1 MKGGRYLAFGI
12 IPILILWGA
21 GAIEAAEALR
31 YTCSA
36 QVYEAVER
44 LRIDMFTQKTGIPVK
59 VSVVSSHE
67 AVADLLNGRSD
78 LAGTAEPLA
87 PEERDAGLLETPF
100 CKDPMA
106 IVANREC
113 TVKSL
118 TEAQIRGVF
127 SGAISNWKELGGPDR
142 VILRIVPGV
151 ETAACRNFKRM
162 VMQGKDI
169 KYDIL
174 TRRSTMV
181 IEEVRFHP
189 WSISFIAQGAAHWGR
204 RGLQLIKV
212 NGIHP
217 GDERYPYYQIFSL
230 VTRGKPTA
238 TIQAFTDFA
247 RSDQMKTII
256 SNIGMVPLSGER

>member
-1 MKGGRYLAFGI
+1 MKGGRYLVVGI
-12 IPILILWGA
+12 VPMLILWGA
-21 GAIEAAEALR
+21 WAVAAAEGLR
-31 YTCSA
+31 YSCSA
-36 QVYEAVER
+36 QVYEAVDR

-100 CKDPMA
+100 CKDPLA
-106 IVANREC
+106 IIANREC
-113 TVKSL
+113 TVRSL
-118 TEAQIRGVF
+118 TETQIRGIF

-142 VILRIVPGV
+142 VIVRIVPRY
-151 ETAACRNFKRM
+151 ETAAYRNFQRL
-162 VMQGKDI
+162 VMQGGDI

-181 IEEVRFHP
+181 IAEVRFHP

-204 RGLQLIKV
+204 RGLHLIKV

-217 GDERYPYYQIFSL
+217 GDERYPYYQTFSL

-238 TIQAFTDFA
+238 AIQAFTEFA
-247 RSDQMKTII
+247 RSDQMRTII
-256 SNIGMVPLSGER
+256 ANIGMVPLSGER